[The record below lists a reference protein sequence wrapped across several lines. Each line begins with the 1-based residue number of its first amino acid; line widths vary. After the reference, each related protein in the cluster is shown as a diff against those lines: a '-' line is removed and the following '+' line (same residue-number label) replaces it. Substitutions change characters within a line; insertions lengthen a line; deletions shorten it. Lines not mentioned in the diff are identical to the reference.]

1 MMSLL
6 PRLAL
11 ILCSVPLMS
20 LAQVPMPTPADDPN
34 MWLEGVTDE
43 KAIDWVKA
51 QDAKSKAEIEGR
63 PEFAPLH
70 ERLLAIYNSRERI
83 PGVQK
88 RGKWLYNFWQ
98 DASNP
103 RGLWRRTTLEEYR
116 KKDPAW
122 EVLLDFDAMSA
133 KDNVLWVW
141 KGATCLFPDYDRCL
155 VSLSR
160 GGADA
165 DEVREYDT
173 VKKEW
178 VADGFFLPESKGS
191 ASWRDRDTI
200 YIARD
205 FGPGTLTT
213 SGYPRVVKEWKRGTP
228 LKDAKLV
235 FEGQTTD
242 VGASAFTIHEKGR
255 SYDHL
260 HRSITFWE
268 HEDFLRAGDKWVLV
282 QTPRDA
288 DIATVNDW
296 LLVKLKTAWKPADVE
311 YKAGSLVGMNLD
323 RFMAGHR
330 ELEVLF
336 EPSERVALADYTVTR
351 TMIVLDLLDNVKSRV
366 VELRRKDGKWV
377 PTEVNVPPASTI
389 GTGAV
394 DRDENDDYWMTV
406 TNFIE
411 PTSLYLATPGTGPTT
426 REKLKSLPAFFDAKG
441 LDVTQGEATSK
452 DGTRIPYF
460 VVMREGTKLDG
471 NNPTIL
477 YGYGGFEIPML
488 PSYSG
493 TIGAAWLE
501 RGGIWVL
508 ANIRGGGEFGPK
520 WHEAAITH
528 NRQKAHDDFI
538 AVAEDVER
546 RGISSPKHLGIMGGS
561 QGGLLVGATFTQRPE
576 LFKAV
581 VCQVPLLDMRRFHK
595 LLAGASWMGEYG
607 NPDDADDWQYI
618 EKYSPYQN
626 VVKDKKYPRVFFYT
640 STRDDRV
647 HPGHARKM
655 VAKMEA
661 QGHDVLY
668 YEYLEGGHSA
678 GSTPAQ
684 QAYMWALT
692 YTFLIN
698 ELR

>member
-1 MMSLL
+1 MKLL
-6 PRLAL
+6 PLLFFAL
-11 ILCSVPLMS
+11 TSS
-20 LAQVPMPTPADDPN
+20 LSFAQVPMPTASDDPN
-34 MWLEGVTDE
+34 LWLEGVIDE
-43 KAIDWVKA
+43 KALDWVKA
-51 QDAKSKAEIEGR
+51 HDAKSKAEIEGR

-70 ERLLAIYNSRERI
+70 ERLLSIFNSRERI

-88 RGKWLYNFWQ
+88 RGKYLYNFWQ
-98 DASNP
+98 DAANP

-122 EVLLDFDAMSA
+122 EVLLDFDAISA
-133 KDNVLWVW
+133 KEGVLWVW

-155 VSLSR
+155 VSMSK

-173 VKKEW
+173 VAKDW
-178 VADGFFLPESKGS
+178 VKDGFFLPESKGG
-191 ASWRDRDTI
+191 ASWKDRDTL
-200 YIARD
+200 YISRD
-205 FGPGTLTT
+205 FGPGSMTT
-213 SGYPRVVKEWKRGTP
+213 SGYPRIVKEWKRGTP
-228 LKDAKLV
+228 LKDAMLQI
-235 FEGQTTD
+235 EGKETD
-242 VGASAFTIHEKGR
+242 VGVSAFTIHEKGR
-255 SYDHL
+255 SYDHA

-268 HEDFLRAGDKWVLV
+268 HEDFLRSGDKWFKVP
-282 QTPRDA
+282 TPADS

-296 LLVKLKTAWKPADVE
+296 LLVKLKTPWKPANVE
-311 YKAGSLVGMNLD
+311 YKAGSLIGMNLD

-330 ELEVLF
+330 EFEVLF
-336 EPSERVALADYTVTR
+336 EPSERVALADYTVTK

-377 PTEVNVPPASTI
+377 PTEVAIPPNSIVGVSAM
-389 GTGAV
+389 
-394 DRDENDDYWMTV
+394 DRDETDDYWLTV
-406 TNFIE
+406 TSFVE
-411 PTSLYLATPGTGPTT
+411 PTTLYLSTPGAGPTQK
-426 REKLKSLPAFFDAKG
+426 EKLKSLPAFFDAKG
-441 LDVTQGEATSK
+441 LTVTQAEATSK
-452 DGTRIPYF
+452 DGTKIPYF
-460 VVMREGTKLDG
+460 VVMREGTRLDG
-471 NNPTIL
+471 SNPTIL
-477 YGYGGFEIPML
+477 YGYGGYEIPML
-488 PSYSG
+488 PTYSG
-493 TIGAAWLE
+493 TIGASWLE
-501 RGGIWVL
+501 RGGVWVL
-508 ANIRGGGEFGPK
+508 SNIRGGGEFGPQ
-520 WHEAAITH
+520 WHEAARAH

-538 AVAEDVER
+538 AVAEDIEK
-546 RGISSPKHLGIMGGS
+546 RGITSPKHLGIMGGS
-561 QGGLLVGATFTQRPE
+561 QGGLLVGVAFTQRPE